1 MTGPLSGLRIVD
13 LTSTLLAPYCTMNLG
28 DLGAE
33 VVKIEPP
40 SGDVT
45 RHLGTAKNPSMAS
58 GYLSVNRGKESV
70 VLDLKRPEG
79 VEVFRSLIAQ
89 SDVFVHNLRAEAIGR
104 LGLGYEDL
112 HAHNPSLIYATA
124 TGFGSGGPYEGR
136 PAYDD
141 IIQATS
147 GLAALQGE
155 VTRSDPTYIGT
166 VLVDKAVGL
175 AMTIAVLAAIV
186 HRERTGEGQHVE
198 VPMFETMVPFVLL
211 EHLGGHSFEPP
222 IGPARYSRMMTPHR
236 RPYRTSD
243 GFLAV
248 VVYTDRHW
256 ERFLEHIGRSDL
268 LDDERYATT
277 AARSTNIDGL
287 YAVVADELVLRS
299 TQEWLEI
306 MEELDIPAAKVNTI
320 EDLFDDPQLAAS
332 KVFRTVE
339 HPTEGT
345 VRWMHPSFRFSGT
358 PIEPGELAP
367 SLGEHGRAVLS
378 QLGYDDASIDDLI
391 ADGVLGATAASDT
404 DPSTRPVT

>member
-1 MTGPLSGLRIVD
+1 MSGPLSGLRVVD
-13 LTSTLLAPYCTMNLG
+13 LTSTLLAPYCSMNLG

-33 VVKIEPP
+33 VVKVEPP
-40 SGDVT
+40 TGDVT

-58 GYLSVNRGKESV
+58 GFLSVNRGKRSV
-70 VLDLKRPEG
+70 VLDLKRSEG
-79 VEVFRSLIAQ
+79 LEVFRQLIAD
-89 SDVFVHNLRAEAIGR
+89 SDVFVHNMRADAIGR
-104 LGLGYEDL
+104 LGLTHEDL
-112 HAHNPSLIYATA
+112 RKVNPSLIYATA
-124 TGFGSGGPYEGR
+124 TGFGSDGPYAGR

-141 IIQATS
+141 IIQAS
-147 GLAALQGE
+147 CGLAALQGE
-155 VTRSDPTYIGT
+155 VTGSDPTYVGT

-186 HRERTGEGQHVE
+186 HRERTGEGQQIE
-198 VPMFETMVPFVLL
+198 VPMFETMVPFLLL

-222 IGPARYSRMMTPHR
+222 IGPARYSRLITQHR

-256 ERFLEHIGRSDL
+256 ERFLDHIGRRDL

-287 YAVVADELVLRS
+287 YAVVADELVLR
-299 TQEWLEI
+299 TTDEWLRT
-306 MEELDIPAAKVNTI
+306 MDELDIPAARVNTI
-320 EDLFDDPQLAAS
+320 EDLFDDPHLAATQ
-332 KVFRTVE
+332 VFRTAE

-345 VRWMHPSFRFSGT
+345 VRWMSPSYRFSRT

-367 SLGEHGRAVLS
+367 SLGQHSRAVLS
-378 QLGYDDASIDDLI
+378 GLGYDDESIDDLTSL
-391 ADGVLGATAASDT
+391 GVLGTHVGPDAGTTAT
-404 DPSTRPVT
+404 

>member
-1 MTGPLSGLRIVD
+1 MSGPLTGLRVVD
-13 LTSTLLAPYCTMNLG
+13 LTSTMLAPYCTMNLG

-79 VEVFRSLIAQ
+79 LEVARTLIAD
-89 SDVFVHNLRAEAIGR
+89 SDVFVHNLRADAIGR
-104 LGLGYEDL
+104 LGLSYEDL
-112 HAHNPSLIYATA
+112 RELNPSLIYATA
-124 TGFGSGGPYEGR
+124 TGFGSDGPYAGR

-155 VTRSDPTYIGT
+155 VTGSDPTYIGT

-175 AMTIAVLAAIV
+175 ALTNAVLAAIV
-186 HRERTGEGQHVE
+186 HRERTGEGQSIE
-198 VPMFETMVPFVLL
+198 VPMFETMVPFLLL

-222 IGPARYSRMMTPHR
+222 IGPARYSRLVTRHR

-256 ERFLEHIGRSDL
+256 ERFLEYVGRSDL
-268 LDDERYATT
+268 LEDELYATT

-287 YAVVADELVLRS
+287 YAVVAEELVLRS
-299 TQEWLEI
+299 TEEWLRI
-306 MEELDIPAAKVNTI
+306 MGELDIPAAKVNTI

-332 KVFRTVE
+332 QVFRTVE

-345 VRWMHPSFRFSGT
+345 VRWLHPSFRFSRT
-358 PIEPGELAP
+358 PMEPGALAP
-367 SLGEHGRAVLS
+367 SLGEHGREVLS
-378 QLGYDDASIDDLI
+378 RLGYDDAAIDQLV
-391 ADGVLGATAASDT
+391 AAGVLGAGTGADA
-404 DPSTRPVT
+404 PSHPS